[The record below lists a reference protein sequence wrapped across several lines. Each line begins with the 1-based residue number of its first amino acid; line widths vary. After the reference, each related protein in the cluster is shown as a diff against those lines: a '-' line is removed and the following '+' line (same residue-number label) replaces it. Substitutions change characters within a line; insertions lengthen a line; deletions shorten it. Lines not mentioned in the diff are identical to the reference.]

1 MEAWYG
7 SSTVFL
13 PVGWDLWGE
22 PTVDLLCVCL
32 GFLLCKIHVSH
43 LLHKVVMRM
52 NHPDFFFLKKY
63 FESYPCAGEF
73 WELN

>member
-7 SSTVFL
+7 PSTVFL
-13 PVGWDLWGE
+13 PAGWDLWGE

-52 NHPDFFFLKKY
+52 SHPAFFF
-63 FESYPCAGEF
+63 FNIFNHIPVQVSSG
-73 WELN
+73 N